1 MSVWRNIEKRAL
13 PVSIDPYQVTARP
26 AFNNYSGEI
35 VDEVSALA
43 SSAVLASVTIIAD
56 SLASMPLNLVR
67 EERNRVIILEKPS
80 LLEKP
85 NAHQTMF
92 EFIHQAS

>member
-13 PVSIDPYQVTARP
+13 PVSIDPYQLTARP

-43 SSAVLASVTIIAD
+43 SSAVLASVTH
-56 SLASMPLNLVR
+56 
-67 EERNRVIILEKPS
+67 
-80 LLEKP
+80 LLP
-85 NAHQTMF
+85 CH
-92 EFIHQAS
+92 